1 MLLDMEFAGEIL
13 HADVMDVRVVA
24 GSDGANTVKD
34 IFRTLSAGQG
44 LNGDVGVGKDVA
56 HGGSNGFHQ
65 LLRTLECYGAG
76 QSHGEIS
83 EVAVAGTADANAS
96 DFEDTIHM

>member
-13 HADVMDVRVVA
+13 HADVVDVQVVA

-34 IFRTLSAGQG
+34 IFRKLRARQG
-44 LNGDVGVGKDVA
+44 LNGDVGVGEGCA
-56 HGGSNGFHQ
+56 HGGSDGFYQ
-65 LLRTLECYGAG
+65 LLRTLEGYGAG